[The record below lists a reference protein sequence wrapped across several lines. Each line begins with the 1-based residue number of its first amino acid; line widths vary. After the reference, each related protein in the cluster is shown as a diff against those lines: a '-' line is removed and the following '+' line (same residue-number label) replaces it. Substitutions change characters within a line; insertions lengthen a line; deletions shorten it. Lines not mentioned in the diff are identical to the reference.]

1 MTSTARHLENKGF
14 CHSCDTFACYFIG
27 KHPQDW
33 SELSTGLLSLRL
45 TGATVLRDGALVAR
59 SVAISDG
66 RITRGPLPAVD
77 LEGYLVLPGIVD
89 LHGDAFE
96 RHLAPRPRAEF
107 PPETAL
113 RATDRDAA
121 ANGVTTAWMAHGWS
135 WEGGRR
141 GPDQAEAFLA
151 ALDRYRPQAQTD
163 LRVQLRCE
171 THTVATADRLLAAV
185 RRHKVDY
192 VVFNNHLAEA
202 AALADSAP
210 PGPSRWA
217 QDIGR
222 TPEDFLA
229 ALRAARAEAREV
241 PRHLCRL
248 AEAFDAWGVRYGS
261 HDDPDGETRETFSM
275 IGAKICEFPMRR
287 SAAALARAVGDPV
300 IMGAPNVVR
309 GGSQAGNMPARDLI
323 RDGLCCALV
332 SDYHYPSLAAAA
344 FRIVDEQLLDL
355 PQAWALISERP
366 AEIMRL
372 PDRGRIDYGLRADL
386 TVVHA
391 GTRAV
396 EATIAG
402 GRLTHLTGG
411 AAARFMAALGAVAMA
426 AE

>member
-1 MTSTARHLENKGF
+1 MKTRTS
-14 CHSCDTFACYFIG
+14 CHQGDTYACYPDAN
-27 KHPQDW
+27 HPQIGL
-33 SELSTGLLSLRL
+33 ELSTGFLSLRL
-45 TGATVLRDGALVAR
+45 TGATVLRDDALVAR
-59 SVAISDG
+59 SVAISGG
-66 RITRGPLPAVD
+66 RITKGPLPAVD
-77 LEGYLVLPGIVD
+77 LEGYFVLPGIVD

-96 RHLAPRPRAEF
+96 RHLAPRPRADF
-107 PPETAL
+107 PLETVL

-121 ANGVTTAWMAHGWS
+121 SNGVTTAWMAHGWS

-141 GPDQAEAFLA
+141 GPDQAEAFLV

-185 RRHKVDY
+185 RRHGVDY
-192 VVFNNHLAEA
+192 VVFNNHLPEA
-202 AALADSAP
+202 AALAESAP
-210 PGPSRWA
+210 AGLSRWA
-217 QDIGR
+217 QEIGR
-222 TPEDFLA
+222 PTEDLLSG
-229 ALRAARAEAREV
+229 LRSAREEAREV

-248 AEAFDAWGVRYGS
+248 AEAFDEQGVRYGS

-287 SAAALARAVGDPV
+287 AAAALARAVGDPV
-300 IMGAPNVVR
+300 VMGAPNVVR
-309 GGSQAGNMPARDLI
+309 GGSQAGNVSARDLV
-323 RDGLCCALV
+323 RDGLCNALV

-344 FRIVDEQLLDL
+344 FRLVDAGLADL
-355 PQAWALISERP
+355 PRAWALISERP
-366 AEIMRL
+366 AEILRL
-372 PDRGRIDYGLRADL
+372 ADRGRIDYGLRADL

-411 AAARFMAALGAVAMA
+411 AAERFMAAMGAVALA

>member
-1 MTSTARHLENKGF
+1 M
-14 CHSCDTFACYFIG
+14 Y
-27 KHPQDW
+27 PQGG
-33 SELSTGLLSLRL
+33 SELSTGFLSLRL
-45 TGATVLRDGALVAR
+45 TGGTVLRDGALVQR
-59 SVAISDG
+59 SVAISGG

-77 LEGYLVLPGIVD
+77 LEGYFVLPGIVD
-89 LHGDAFE
+89 LHGDAVE
-96 RHLAPRPRAEF
+96 QHLVPRPRAVV

-171 THTVATADRLLAAV
+171 THTVTSADRLLAAV
-185 RRHKVDY
+185 RRHGVDY
-192 VVFNNHLAEA
+192 VVFNNHLPEA
-202 AALADSAP
+202 ATLAEGDRAAIV
-210 PGPSRWA
+210 RWA
-217 QDIGR
+217 QEIGR
-222 TPEDFLA
+222 PPEAFLA
-229 ALRAARAEAREV
+229 ALQAAQAEAREV
-241 PRHLCRL
+241 PRYLCRL
-248 AEAFDAWGVRYGS
+248 AEAFDELGIRYGS
-261 HDDPDGETRETFSM
+261 HDDPDGETRERFSM
-275 IGAKICEFPMRR
+275 IGAKICEFPLRR
-287 SAAALARAVGDPV
+287 AAAALARAVGDPV
-300 IMGAPNVVR
+300 VMGAPNVVR
-309 GGSQAGNMPARDLI
+309 GGSQAGNVSARDLI

-332 SDYHYPSLAAAA
+332 SDYHYPSLAASA
-344 FRIVDEQLLDL
+344 FRLVDEGLADL
-355 PQAWALISERP
+355 PRAWALISERP

-372 PDRGRIDYGLRADL
+372 ADRGRIDYGLRADL
-386 TVVHA
+386 AVVHA

-411 AAARFMAALGAVAMA
+411 AAERFMAAMGAVALA